1 MLLYHGSNVGV
12 RNPIIQ
18 ITKRNLDF
26 GDGFYLTTD
35 LEQAKKW
42 ALLVTERTKS
52 GKAIVSVF
60 EYNEYNDLKIKKFD
74 EPKKEWLEYV
84 VSNRKR
90 LFDNNNKYDIIIG
103 PVANDNSMPV
113 ITLYLNGVLT
123 ENEAVERLLPQ
134 KLTDQI
140 VFKNDIS
147 LRELKFKEEI
157 TYDNE
162 RY

>member
-42 ALLVTERTKS
+42 ALLVTERRKS